1 MRILWLQWRD
11 IKSPWAG
18 GAEVYMHEIL
28 KRLCIKGHEALALT
42 SGFKDLPMEEVLEGY
57 RIKRLGSHDS
67 YLLHLHKT
75 LSQYT
80 AWADVVVEDTS
91 KIPLYTPLR
100 SNGKPVV
107 AIVHHLNREIY
118 FEELPLRKALMA
130 YIMEGFMP
138 RLYSSL
144 SNTKLVA
151 VSKSTYEELVKL
163 GAKPDKITIIADAVD
178 SSKYKPKA
186 THLSKWKAERPILLY
201 LSRLKRYKQPQHVVL
216 AFKYIADKIPYAKLI
231 IAGDGDFKPK
241 LERLIKRLRLESK
254 VEVKGKVTEA
264 EKVQLL
270 QEAWVLIQT
279 SRKEGFDMVV
289 LEANACG
296 TPAVGYDVPGL
307 RDSIRHGETGML
319 VKPGDLE
326 ALAEVLTSLLEDDVL
341 REKMS
346 RNALKW
352 SKKFTWNKT
361 AEEFLKV
368 VGGAVRWT

>member
-1 MRILWLQWRD
+1 
-11 IKSPWAG
+11 
-18 GAEVYMHEIL
+18 
-28 KRLCIKGHEALALT
+28 
-42 SGFKDLPMEEVLEGY
+42 MEEVLEGY

-80 AWADVVVEDTS
+80 AWADVIVEDTS

-144 SNTKLVA
+144 PNTKLVA

-186 THLSKWKAERPILLY
+186 TPLSKWKAERPTLLY
-201 LSRLKRYKQPQHVVL
+201 LSRLKRYKQPQHAVL
-216 AFKYIADKIPYAKLI
+216 AFKYIVDKISYAKFI

-241 LERLIKRLRLESK
+241 LERLIKRLRLESRIQ
-254 VEVKGKVTEA
+254 VKGKVTEA

-279 SRKEGFDMVV
+279 SRKEGFDIVV

-296 TPAVGYDVPGL
+296 IPAIGYDVPGL
-307 RDSIRHGETGML
+307 RDSIRHMETGIL
-319 VKPGDLE
+319 VPYGDIKEMANAMITLIE
-326 ALAEVLTSLLEDDVL
+326 NQELWTKMAENALQWAKQHSWDISTE
-341 REKMS
+341 RFEKMIK
-346 RNALKW
+346 NILLKTNFR
-352 SKKFTWNKT
+352 KGN
-361 AEEFLKV
+361 LL
-368 VGGAVRWT
+368 